1 MRSDELA
8 TLTRPIFVECLA
20 AFGSGRI
27 MLESN
32 FPIDRRDYGYTT
44 IWNAFEILARPPAPD
59 ERDELFWRTAA
70 RFYKIDMPVPQPSR
84 NSLPN

>member
-1 MRSDELA
+1 MGVGGSVFSPLAGLALNRSEAPMRSDELA

-32 FPIDRRDYGYTT
+32 FPIDRRDCGYTR
-44 IWNAFEILARPPAPD
+44 F
-59 ERDELFWRTAA
+59 RDFGAA
-70 RFYKIDMPVPQPSR
+70 ACAG
-84 NSLPN
+84 